1 MDYSGDSQGAGGSGG
16 HGSFLIPQHPPQS
29 RLHYHSETVIPV
41 TVKMA
46 MNVHHDE
53 WEGPDIFRLVDGRR
67 LFQVQIVAA
76 IRNYYAM
83 DTHTVLAIEDGT
95 GGVLVVKWFD
105 DRNCPYTQDNKTK
118 FQKENI
124 YVRIVGR
131 IILNDNKIQL
141 LADSISPISSGNEIT
156 YHMIAVV
163 HSAEKYK
170 RTLTGA
176 TAAIVAPT
184 AVATASV
191 VSSTTM
197 SGNHGSTAAIVAPAA
212 AATASAVSS
221 PTMSR
226 NHGSVQRLV
235 VAADHRSSWYRILPI
250 INTLA
255 NNTTVAPVAATAS
268 AISSTTRSGNH
279 ESTHHRVVSQ
289 TMNPTTTENGNH
301 GSSGEYTGGNGT
313 TTASLTKKPTRGGLK
328 KPPSDDASKKQW

>member
-1 MDYSGDSQGAGGSGG
+1 MDYSGDSQGAGGNGG

-29 RLHYHSETVIPV
+29 RFRYHSETVIPV

-131 IILNDNKIQL
+131 IILNDNKIEL

-176 TAAIVAPT
+176 TAAIVAP
-184 AVATASV
+184 AAATASAI
-191 VSSTTM
+191 SSTTM
-197 SGNHGSTAAIVAPAA
+197 SG
-212 AATASAVSS
+212 
-221 PTMSR
+221 

-235 VAADHRSSWYRILPI
+235 VAADHRSSWYRILPF
-250 INTLA
+250 INTQA

-328 KPPSDDASKKQW
+328 KPPSDDDSKKQW